1 MSWNLPSGWTIRI
14 SPGFGLNDSS
24 HGLLLRWGLSRE
36 IPGFRDLFL
45 KVIGGRSLKIVGLL
59 LLLAWISTFAQ
70 FQTGAVFAG
79 VPAKE
84 RTRTNPLANDAN
96 AVAAGRKLFD
106 DHSVVS
112 HGAVG
117 GGGSR
122 APSLINAAMQS
133 ATPGEIYWVITN
145 GVIRRGMPAWSKL
158 PAPQRWQIV
167 TYLTSLNTPGNAH

>member
-1 MSWNLPSGWTIRI
+1 M
-14 SPGFGLNDSS
+14 
-24 HGLLLRWGLSRE
+24 
-36 IPGFRDLFL
+36 
-45 KVIGGRSLKIVGLL
+45 KIVGLL
-59 LLLAWISTFAQ
+59 LLLAWTSTFAQ

-79 VPAKE
+79 VPAKA

-106 DHSVVS
+106 DHCVVC
-112 HGAVG
+112 HGAGG

-122 APSLINAAMQS
+122 APSLINADMES

-145 GVIRRGMPAWSKL
+145 GVIRHGMPAWSKL
-158 PAPQRWQIV
+158 PPPQRWQIV